1 MDSSYKR
8 VKFIAYSNAFS
19 EGPPA
24 VNESTP
30 TEKKNAIEKR
40 KHKIPLIFSTNLF
53 MVLCG
58 CMFIEFA

>member
-24 VNESTP
+24 VNESTL
-30 TEKKNAIEKR
+30 TEKNAIEKR
-40 KHKIPLIFSTNLF
+40 KHKIPLIFCTSLF
-53 MVLCG
+53 TVLCG